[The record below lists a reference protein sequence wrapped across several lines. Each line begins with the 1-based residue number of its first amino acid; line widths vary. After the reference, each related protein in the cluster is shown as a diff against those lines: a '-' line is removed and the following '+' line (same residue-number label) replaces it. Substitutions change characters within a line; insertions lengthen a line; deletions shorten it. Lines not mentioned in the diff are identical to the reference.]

1 MIATLFFMSV
11 VSCSYSTKKEKNCI
25 ERKEI
30 NCESTIEDFQIQEES
45 KINSWE
51 EIEKIVEEKT
61 KEPVCD
67 LFFMNRTEDTREF
80 RDERFKNDTEDKHS
94 TAFVFTGT
102 KRKEEK
108 GINFQGSLWYVDGQD
123 SILLKNNIQ
132 IFPYEPV
139 VIENEMVKYLLFT
152 ITSDSSTFISY
163 IYSVKEE
170 KPKLVLETP
179 NICFMD
185 KGRLVIIKTFISN
198 AAKGRIWQRYYLYWD
213 SEKEKYQEYI
223 GRAITE
229 EEFLRYEN
237 AQEIN
242 NNVET
247 AIKEDIIHS
256 YKEDSIDK
264 VERDYIKRDNGIIN
278 GNYTMFCKENVY
290 YFYTI
295 MIEQDGKID
304 LETKNYNI
312 YENGYIFESGG
323 FDF

>member
-1 MIATLFFMSV
+1 MI
-11 VSCSYSTKKEKNCI
+11 
-25 ERKEI
+25 
-30 NCESTIEDFQIQEES
+30 
-45 KINSWE
+45 
-51 EIEKIVEEKT
+51 
-61 KEPVCD
+61 
-67 LFFMNRTEDTREF
+67 
-80 RDERFKNDTEDKHS
+80 
-94 TAFVFTGT
+94 
-102 KRKEEK
+102 
-108 GINFQGSLWYVDGQD
+108 
-123 SILLKNNIQ
+123 
-132 IFPYEPV
+132 
-139 VIENEMVKYLLFT
+139 IENETVKHLLFT

-170 KPKLVLETP
+170 KPKLVLEKP

-304 LETKNYNI
+304 LETKDYNI